1 MAFRATETEV
11 KEIIDTNLME
21 EQVSPFLKVANQ
33 MVTDLVSD
41 VGYASGTLREIERW
55 LAAHFVAVRDPRVA
69 KEKIGDAQA
78 DYHGKSDMALN
89 FTPYGQQVMVLE
101 YKGKIAAAMKAM
113 RPAEIKAI
121 A

>member
-1 MAFRATETEV
+1 MAFRATEAQV
-11 KEIIDTNLME
+11 KEIIDTSLTE
-21 EQVSPFLKVANQ
+21 EEVSPFLKVANQ

-41 VGYASGTLREIERW
+41 EGYASGTLQEIERW
-55 LAAHFVAVRDPRVA
+55 LAAHFVAIRDPRVA

-78 DYHGKSDMALN
+78 DYHGKSGMSLN
-89 FTPYGQQVMVLE
+89 FTPYGQQVMVIE
-101 YKGKIAAAMKAM
+101 YKGKIAAAVMAM